1 MKRVVFS
8 WFLLCAAT
16 AGLRAANSYTAH
28 EWGTFTSVQGGDG
41 KLLQWGPFP
50 SSLLPHFVHFHYINK
65 GDVPGLQR
73 LETPVIYFHASH
85 NFIVDVKIG
94 FPQGVIT
101 ENFPQANLEA
111 GQRGI
116 SWPSLRVL
124 ADGSGTADMAPRDES
139 GNHYFAAR
147 EARSELLR
155 ADSAKGSEY
164 EKFLFYRG
172 VGCFQTPLCVRVSA
186 ENSVTLENTG
196 AAALSHLFYVSIH
209 NGRASFTELDT
220 LASHASR
227 SLSLSSNMP
236 LAQFQKKIASRV
248 AQGLAGQGLFADEAK
263 AMVDTWKDSWFTEEG
278 ERVFY
283 LLPRVWTDE
292 ILPMSLSPAP
302 EKLVRVM
309 VGRAEIL
316 TPQRVAGLRQN
327 MLEAES
333 GDTAART
340 RSTAELKALGR
351 FSGAALQ
358 LAHVHDAAA
367 SVAKNIYE

>member
-1 MKRVVFS
+1 MKRMTLVLLLICGGAPVFG
-8 WFLLCAAT
+8 AE
-16 AGLRAANSYTAH
+16 NSYTAH

-85 NFIVDVKIG
+85 NFAVDVKIG
-94 FPQGVIT
+94 FPKGVIT
-101 ENFPQANLEA
+101 ENFPQAILEA
-111 GQRGI
+111 GQHGI

-124 ADGSGTADMAPRDES
+124 ADWSGPADMAPRDES

-172 VGCFQTPLCVRVSA
+172 VGSFQTPLRVSVNS
-186 ENSVTLENTG
+186 ENSVTLENT
-196 AAALSHLFYVSIH
+196 ATPALSHLFYVSIH

-220 LASHASR
+220 LASHGSR
-227 SLSLSSNMP
+227 SLSLSADVP
-236 LAQFQKKIASRV
+236 LARFQKQIAGRV
-248 AQGLAGQGLFADEAK
+248 AQGLASQGLFADEAK
-263 AMVDTWKDSWFTEEG
+263 AMVDTWKDSWFTDEG

-283 LLPRVWTDE
+283 ILPCVWTDE
-292 ILPMSLSPAP
+292 ILPMTLSPAP

-316 TPQRVAGLRQN
+316 TPQRVAGLRQI
-327 MLEAES
+327 MLEAET
-333 GDTAART
+333 GDATARA
-340 RSTAELKALGR
+340 RSTNELKALGR

-358 LAHVHDAAA
+358 LAHLHDAAA
-367 SVAKNIYE
+367 STAKNIYE

>member
-1 MKRVVFS
+1 MNRATLG
-8 WFLLCAAT
+8 LLLICAAAT
-16 AGLRAANSYTAH
+16 AVGAANSYTAH

-85 NFIVDVKIG
+85 NFAVDVKIG
-94 FPQGVIT
+94 FPKGVIT

-111 GQRGI
+111 GQHGI
-116 SWPSLRVL
+116 SWPGLRVL
-124 ADGSGTADMAPRDES
+124 ADRSSPAGTPPRDES
-139 GNHYFAAR
+139 GNRYFAAR

-155 ADSAKGSEY
+155 AESPKGSEY

-172 VGCFQTPLCVRVSA
+172 VGSFQTPLRVSVNS
-186 ENSVTLENTG
+186 ETSVTLENIGTPV
-196 AAALSHLFYVSIH
+196 LSHLFYVSIH
-209 NGRASFTELDT
+209 KGRASFTELDT
-220 LASHASR
+220 LPSHASR
-227 SLSLSSNMP
+227 SLSLSADMP
-236 LAQFQKKIASRV
+236 LARFQKQIAGRV
-248 AQGLAGQGLFADEAK
+248 ARELARQGLFADEAK

-283 LLPRVWTDE
+283 ILPRVWTDE
-292 ILPMSLSPAP
+292 ILPLSLSPAP

-316 TPQRVAGLRQN
+316 TPQRVAGLRQI
-327 MLEAES
+327 MLEAAT
-333 GDTAART
+333 GNAAART
-340 RSTAELKALGR
+340 RCAAELKALGR

-358 LAHVHDAAA
+358 LARLHDAAA
-367 SVAKNIYE
+367 ATAKNIYE